1 MANELTVGDKIPQ
14 SCELIEVH
22 VTELRLLFNPID
34 PSPPGEK
41 DLDPKAV
48 EFIVSWA
55 RSAHRD
61 ARLALQVYVDRPGVS
76 DDASTVG
83 DAIHEFFKQRSL
95 SARRRLSQLFRVGR
109 TSLLIGIVFLAV
121 AVTLA
126 SLVNRA
132 LGEKPVGALIRESMV
147 IGGWVA
153 MWRPLEIFLYDWWP
167 ILAERKLY
175 DRLSAMPVR
184 ITFKT
189 AP

>member
-61 ARLALQVYVDRPGVS
+61 ARLALQVYVDRPGGS

-126 SLVNRA
+126 GLVNRA